1 MQDSAPIGEGKAGAL
16 EGASADGRT
25 MLRLALPAT
34 VASVSVP
41 LVGVVNTAVI
51 GSLGDASLIGG
62 VAIATIVFNVVF
74 FTLNFF
80 RSGVVGLTAQAL
92 GELDHAEVSA
102 VVLRGCAIASLTGLT
117 LLALGPMI
125 GAVGL
130 GAMGA
135 TGDVR
140 AAASTYFGIRILSA
154 PFLLVHYVVLGWVLG
169 RGEAFL
175 ALLLEAVLNG
185 TNIVLS
191 IHLALSLSLGVEGV
205 ALATVYSEV
214 LAAAIGLAIVA
225 LRLRAGPRPRVNQ
238 VFDSARIRRMLS
250 LNVDIMVRSLTLFLV
265 TAIFTRQS
273 AQFGPAVLAANAI
286 LLGMSQLS
294 GAFLDGISTAAEQM
308 SGRAV
313 GAQNLCAFRRTV
325 ALALT
330 ASAGVAI
337 VLVLALVAAGQ
348 SFVALMTSSDD
359 VRAVAR
365 DYLLWVAAAPLCI
378 AVAFQMDGVFI
389 GATWSRDIRNMMLL
403 SAAVFVGMLVA
414 LPSTNHALW
423 AAYLGFLL
431 ARSAF
436 FYARMRILTPGTF
449 RRGPSAGNAIGNGTA
464 A

>member
-1 MQDSAPIGEGKAGAL
+1 MQASAPIGDRKAGGL
-16 EGASADGRT
+16 EGAPADGRT

-41 LVGVVNTAVI
+41 LVGIVNTAVI

-92 GELDHAEVSA
+92 GELDRVEVGA
-102 VVLRGCAIASLTGLT
+102 VVLRGCAIAFATGLL

-135 TGDVR
+135 TGEVG
-140 AAASTYFGIRILSA
+140 AAASTYFDIRILSA

-205 ALATVYSEV
+205 ALATVYSEI
-214 LAAAIGLAIVA
+214 LAAGLGLAIVA
-225 LRLRAGPRPRVNQ
+225 LKLKAGSRPHFRQ
-238 VFDSARIRRMLS
+238 VLDGARIRRMLS

-265 TAIFTRQS
+265 TAIFTRQGT
-273 AQFGPAVLAANAI
+273 QFGAAVLAANAI
-286 LLGMSQLS
+286 LLSMFQFA
-294 GAFLDGISTAAEQM
+294 GAFLDGIATAAEQM

-313 GAQNLCAFRRTV
+313 GAQNLSAFRRTV
-325 ALALT
+325 AMALA

-337 VLVLALVAAGQ
+337 MLSLTLVVAGP
-348 SFVALMTSSDD
+348 SFLYLMTASDD

-365 DYLLWVAAAPLCI
+365 DYLLWVAAAPLLI
-378 AVAFQMDGVFI
+378 AVAFQMDGIFI

-403 SAAVFVGMLVA
+403 SAAVFIGLLVL
-414 LPSTNHALW
+414 LPATNHALW
-423 AAYLGFLL
+423 AAYLGFLG
-431 ARSAF
+431 ARSAL
-436 FYARMRILTPGTF
+436 FYARIRSLTPGTF
-449 RRGPSAGNAIGNGTA
+449 HRGPAAGNAIGNGA
-464 A
+464 AA